1 MQIESHSKN
10 IVKKPWGYEY
20 LVYEDKNVA
29 LWFLY
34 IAYNEKTS
42 LHSHPNKTTGLIVLD
57 GEAKVEFF
65 SDQKLLSKLDKIM
78 IRKGL
83 FHSTKSISKSGT
95 MLFEIETP
103 NNKLDLV
110 RLEDTY
116 GRKGKP
122 YEDASFEYPK
132 LDDCLWISNTENEKI
147 INFSNCLLIVK
158 KLLNIDDL
166 NEFSNDTKLMFLTG
180 GLNTDYDVSLI
191 CPGDIITVEVFNKL
205 SQVFKKVKENTSLII
220 FKNE

>member
-20 LVYEDKNVA
+20 LVYEDDNVA
-29 LWFLY
+29 LWFLF
-34 IAYNEKTS
+34 IAYDEKTS

-57 GEAKVEFF
+57 GEAEVQFF
-65 SDQKLLSKLDKIM
+65 SDCKALSKLDKIM

-83 FHSTKSISKSGT
+83 FHSTKSKSKSGT

-122 YEDASFEYPK
+122 YEDASYEYPK
-132 LDDCLWISNTENEKI
+132 LHDCLWIDNTENKKI
-147 INFSNCLLIVK
+147 SFANCNLIIK
-158 KLLNIDDL
+158 KLLDITDL
-166 NEFSNDTKLMFLTG
+166 KELCNDTKLMFLTG
-180 GLNTDYDVSLI
+180 GLDTDYNVSLI
-191 CPGDIITVEVFNKL
+191 CPGDIITVEVFKKL

-220 FKNE
+220 FQNE